1 MKVKALNSFSD
12 SVYGTRAAGAV
23 FDLPDGVDWLRAGLV
38 EVVVEPEVEAAP
50 VIEPEAAPEVQAPK
64 PSRKKKG

>member
-12 SVYGTRAAGAV
+12 SVYGTRAAGDE
-23 FDLPDGVDWLRAGLV
+23 FELPAGADWLRAGLV

>member
-50 VIEPEAAPEVQAPK
+50 EVQAPK